1 MRARKKERTEKNKKE
16 TIKKIIPVVSAV
28 SRSGMGDFKIYVFT
42 RNQIR

>member
-1 MRARKKERTEKNKKE
+1 MREKESIKKNKKE
-16 TIKKIIPVVSAV
+16 TILVKKIIPVVSAV